1 MSNEQEVVTESNES
15 QDQQEGVE
23 VQSAKDSG
31 EQNEV
36 EQKDSTERPEW
47 LDPKFETPQQLQ
59 TSYKQLETK
68 FHTRRDEIKAELV
81 EEINQEASK
90 DVPVSAGDYKIE
102 IKDILKILKVEFK
115 GVNVLENQ
123 NLREGIKIYS
133 NWPTIPQL
141 YVKKEFIGGCDI
153 ITEMFESGE
162 LLELFNTNGIDV
174 NPS

>member
-1 MSNEQEVVTESNES
+1 MANEQEVVTESNES

-68 FHTRRDEIKAELV
+68 FHTRRDEIKEEL
-81 EEINQEASK
+81 
-90 DVPVSAGDYKIE
+90 
-102 IKDILKILKVEFK
+102 
-115 GVNVLENQ
+115 
-123 NLREGIKIYS
+123 
-133 NWPTIPQL
+133 
-141 YVKKEFIGGCDI
+141 I
-153 ITEMFESGE
+153 IRQ
-162 LLELFNTNGIDV
+162 
-174 NPS
+174 